1 MTATPARMEEAV
13 EVDRAGLDRAA
24 GHVVFDPF
32 DAAFLGS
39 GHLTPLAAS
48 HGSAAG
54 EGITKRLLVPSRQA
68 GSVPIGYGRRDRSS
82 KGLLGMARAVATPR
96 RRTVA
101 GRRGPSEELGA
112 EPISRR
118 DHIIELAAQLF
129 AEKGVATTTVRDIG
143 EAAGILSGSLYYHF
157 SSKEAIVEEIVHRY
171 LAGLAESYRRVVEV
185 HDEPRARLRGL
196 IGASFQA
203 IEQHRWACEIYQ
215 NDHTYLQTMRGLSD
229 LEPLTSAVQSAWTD
243 TPPRGGGRRVPGGHR
258 RQGVLPI
265 RPRRHLVH
273 GPLVRARRRR
283 GHRRARGRLHDHP
296 ARRVR
301 PSKRLMYS
309 RRRVAG

>member
-1 MTATPARMEEAV
+1 
-13 EVDRAGLDRAA
+13 
-24 GHVVFDPF
+24 
-32 DAAFLGS
+32 
-39 GHLTPLAAS
+39 
-48 HGSAAG
+48 
-54 EGITKRLLVPSRQA
+54 
-68 GSVPIGYGRRDRSS
+68 
-82 KGLLGMARAVATPR
+82 MARAVAPPR
-96 RRTVA
+96 RRTAA
-101 GRRGPSEELGA
+101 GRREPSEELGG
-112 EPISRR
+112 EPTSRR

-171 LAGLAESYRRVVEV
+171 LAGLAESYRRVIEV

-243 TPPRGGGRRVPGGHR
+243 TIREGVEAGAFRADIDAKVFYRFARDAIWCTVRWYEPGRGADIDELADVCTTILLDGFA
-258 RQGVLPI
+258 Q
-265 RPRRHLVH
+265 
-273 GPLVRARRRR
+273 AS
-283 GHRRARGRLHDHP
+283 A
-296 ARRVR
+296 
-301 PSKRLMYS
+301 
-309 RRRVAG
+309 